1 MVMKKIGVIV
11 LAIFFLGM
19 MSCASTPSPAI
30 QTGEGE
36 GIVTGYD
43 PGSKYIVVQHG
54 EIPGMMGPMTME
66 FTVDDVRLLEGL
78 KKGDK
83 IRMTIEA
90 RPPADWVITRVTRL
104 AD

>member
-1 MVMKKIGVIV
+1 MRKLFTIGLISCLLGV
-11 LAIFFLGM
+11 L
-19 MSCASTPSPAI
+19 SCASEPSSSV

-36 GIVTGYD
+36 GVVESYT
-43 PGSKYIVVQHG
+43 PGNDRILVEHG
-54 EIPGMMGPMTME
+54 EISEMMGPMTME
-66 FTVDDVRLLEGL
+66 FTVDDASLLDGL

-90 RPPADWVITRVTRL
+90 RPPSDWVIIKVLKL